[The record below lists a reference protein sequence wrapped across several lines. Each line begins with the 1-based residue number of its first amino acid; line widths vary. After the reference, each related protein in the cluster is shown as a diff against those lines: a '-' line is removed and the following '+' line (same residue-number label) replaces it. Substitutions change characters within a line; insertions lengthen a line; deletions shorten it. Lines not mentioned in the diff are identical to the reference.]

1 MELILHVSII
11 VLNTAL
17 AKLVETLADI
27 AWIVVYGGAYLAQES
42 GILDGFKKIRSDHT
56 VVWLVE

>member
-1 MELILHVSII
+1 